1 MAVTAMLSVQLG
13 LAASVGLVGDVGPAG
28 AACLRL
34 TWAGLLLLAIV
45 RPRRGMYT
53 RPVLTGGLLLG
64 VVTAGVTILFMA
76 ALAHLPLRTAS
87 AIEFLGPLGVAVA
100 HGRRTGLVWPLIAG
114 AGVLL
119 LTEPWHGGVSGV
131 GVAFALGAAGCWA
144 AYILL
149 TQRVG
154 DAATGIG
161 GLAISLPV
169 AGVVSW
175 LVAGGSLLPQLTTNI
190 LWAGL
195 GAAILV
201 PVVPFALEM
210 LALRRLEAG
219 AFGTLM
225 ALEPAFAAHHRP
237 GRARPG
243 PTGPR
248 RPRQRPRRHRR
259 DRRRPRRARA
269 ESRAGPQATACA
281 SVPSPGPSVKRDTP
295 AQALAVRVVLPEI
308 VITFTAS
315 RPIDAPLV

>member
-1 MAVTAMLSVQLG
+1 MAVAAMLSVQLG

-45 RPRRGMYT
+45 RPRRGMYSRT
-53 RPVLTGGLLLG
+53 VLTGGLLLG
-64 VVTAGVTILFMA
+64 IATAGVTILFMA

-100 HGRRTGLVWPLIAG
+100 RGRRTGLVWPLVAG

-119 LTEPWHGGVSGV
+119 LTEPWHGGASGV

-169 AGVVSW
+169 AGVASW

-190 LWAGL
+190 VWAGL

-210 LALRRLEAG
+210 LALKRLETG

-225 ALEPAFAAHHRP
+225 ALEPAIAALVGLVVLGQVPPALAMLGSALVVTAGIGAARAGARADAEPGLGAAGRRGEEAAQHPERAVGGRP
-237 GRARPG
+237 RLAGDVGRALL
-243 PTGPR
+243 
-248 RPRQRPRRHRR
+248 Q
-259 DRRRPRRARA
+259 
-269 ESRAGPQATACA
+269 E
-281 SVPSPGPSVKRDTP
+281 
-295 AQALAVRVVLPEI
+295 
-308 VITFTAS
+308 
-315 RPIDAPLV
+315 